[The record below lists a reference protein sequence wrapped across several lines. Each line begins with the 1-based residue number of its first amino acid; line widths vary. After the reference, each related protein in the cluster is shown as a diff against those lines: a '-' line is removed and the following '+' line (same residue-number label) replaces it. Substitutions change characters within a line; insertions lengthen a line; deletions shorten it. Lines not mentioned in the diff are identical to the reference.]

1 VKGSAGHGSAGG
13 DLHLVVNGEQ
23 LLVPGSTTL
32 TTLVALV
39 GIGSR
44 GIAVA
49 IDGQVVPRSAWPTT
63 TLSSGARIEIVSAA
77 AGG

>member
-1 VKGSAGHGSAGG
+1 MR
-13 DLHLVVNGEQ
+13 LVVNGEQ

-32 TTLVALV
+32 TALVDLV

-44 GIAVA
+44 GVAVA
-49 IDGQVVPRSAWPTT
+49 IDGQVVPRSAWATT
-63 TLSSGARIEIVSAA
+63 TLSSGARVEIVSAA